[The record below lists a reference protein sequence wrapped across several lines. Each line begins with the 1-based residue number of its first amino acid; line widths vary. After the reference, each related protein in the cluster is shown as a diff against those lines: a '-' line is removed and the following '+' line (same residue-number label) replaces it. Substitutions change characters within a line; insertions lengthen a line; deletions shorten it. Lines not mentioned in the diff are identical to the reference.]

1 MIFLIG
7 KLLTWLVLGLI
18 SRHEVIGLENVPRTG
33 KFLLMAN
40 HVSWLDPPILGWLIP
55 RRITF
60 MAKEE
65 LFRNWFVRWVVANYG
80 AFPIRRGEGD
90 RQALREA
97 LKVLDSGG
105 VLGMFPEGT
114 RSRDGQ
120 LQAGQPGIALL
131 ALRSGAPVLPVAIVG
146 TDRIWRLSSLIRRPR
161 FTVTIGRPFKLSE
174 SEAAS
179 RRGLSDLSDVMMLH
193 LAEILPVEL
202 RGAYRDRVAGQV
214 VRK

>member
-1 MIFLIG
+1 MVFLIG

-18 SRHEVIGLENVPRTG
+18 SRHEVIGLENLPRTG
-33 KFLLMAN
+33 QFLLMAN

-65 LFRNWFVRWVVANYG
+65 LFRNWFVRWVVAGYG

-97 LKVLDSGG
+97 LKVLDSGA

-120 LQAGQPGIALL
+120 LQPGQPGIAML
-131 ALRSGAPVLPVAIVG
+131 ALRSGAPVVPVSIVG
-146 TDRIWRLSSLIRRPR
+146 TDRIWRLSSLLRRPR
-161 FTVTIGRPFKLSE
+161 FTVTIGRPFKLSD
-174 SEAAS
+174 SEVVG

-193 LAEILPVEL
+193 LAELLPAEL
-202 RGAYRDRVAGQV
+202 RGAYRDRVAGEV